1 MKKYNSIGE
10 LFVDCRIFKN
20 ISQSD
25 FASKI
30 DVDIRTI
37 QRWERNETL
46 VKQEKEEAI
55 INLTLFPYQLIRNL
69 NALKPIPTYYDF
81 RINKYAL
88 TKNNSKLPEAS
99 WFKGQLEIKTNRI
112 RLFNF
117 EKDFDAI
124 LRYLRF
130 HKEVPKN
137 IIQVIRESINILP
150 EMNLFITDES
160 GFYSGH
166 TLFFPINEQAFE
178 NLKTKKIKES
188 ELTLKDLANY
198 KSQDRIILY
207 GFDLSADCN
216 DNIFYI
222 FNQLLRFFRDL
233 PNQNYLFCATALR
246 YDTVKLVDDMGL
258 EVIWEEEKEVNKLGL
273 EVGRRF
279 HVGDFK
285 KFLMDL

>member
-10 LFVDCRIFKN
+10 LLIDYRIFRN

-46 VKQEKEEAI
+46 VKQEKEEDI
-55 INLTLFPYQLIRNL
+55 VNITLFPYQLIRNL

-81 RINKYAL
+81 RINKYAI
-88 TKNNSKLPEAS
+88 TKNNSELPSAT
-99 WFKGQLEIKTNRI
+99 WFKGQLENKTKRI

-124 LRYLRF
+124 LKYLRF

-166 TLFFPINEQAFE
+166 TLFFPINEQAFD

-188 ELTLKDLANY
+188 ELTLKDLVNY

-246 YDTVKLVDDMGL
+246 YDTVKLVDEMGL

-285 KFLMDL
+285 KFLIDL